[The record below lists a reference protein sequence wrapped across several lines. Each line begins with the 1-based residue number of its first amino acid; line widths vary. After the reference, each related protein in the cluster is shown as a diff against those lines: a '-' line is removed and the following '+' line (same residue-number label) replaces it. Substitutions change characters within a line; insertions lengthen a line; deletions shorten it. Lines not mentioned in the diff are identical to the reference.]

1 MKTGPRM
8 LVYYLPAAFVITT
21 LAIGGQTVIAQE
33 GLNHSDLPWPPV
45 PRGIENVI
53 DHSKP
58 SEDTARERKRHERF
72 RRLEEH
78 SKSNPTVNSRL
89 RENPTR
95 LGVIDDTN
103 DDKYKDRVRLQYFDR
118 RKNETMEVIR
128 DGDKVREIK
137 TIPAS
142 EYQPEITD
150 EEIAE
155 AINLAREYF
164 ANAGI
169 PWVLNLQ
176 GFGILAYKPQ
186 GKGFYDGR
194 VIYVSFHQ
202 NNDSPPEFSAW
213 VDLTRQTI
221 IKTRR
226 Q

>member
-1 MKTGPRM
+1 MRPALRM
-8 LVYYLPAAFVITT
+8 LIYYFPAAFVFSA
-21 LAIGGQTVIAQE
+21 LAMVGQTVIAHE
-33 GLNHSDLPWPPV
+33 GLNHGDLPWPPV

-58 SEDTARERKRHERF
+58 TEDISRERKRHERF

-78 SKSNPTVNSRL
+78 SKANPTVNSRL

-103 DDKYKDRVRLQYFDR
+103 DDKFKDKVRLQYFDR
-118 RKNETMEVIR
+118 RKNATMEVIL
-128 DGDKVREIK
+128 DGDNVRETKI
-137 TIPAS
+137 IPAS

-164 ANAGI
+164 TNAGI
-169 PWVLNLQ
+169 PWVLDLK
-176 GFGILAYKPQ
+176 GFGILAYKPH
-186 GKGFYDGR
+186 GKGFYNGR

-213 VDLTRQTI
+213 VDLTRQKI